1 MIALWII
8 LGVLLLIFLLLMIRV
23 QVHFRYDGEPHLTM
37 KVLFYKKTLIPSPP
51 KHEKKKPAPK
61 KQKEPKEKP
70 AEQPQEKKQSYLAKI
85 REKKG
90 LSGLVSLLTS
100 VARIAAGA
108 LKGLFSHIVIRKMDV
123 GVALNSGNAADTAV
137 TYGKLCSV
145 IYPAVNVIV
154 AATVCK
160 SYNVSVEPVFDAEG
174 DTEVSAEVSA
184 YLRLIY
190 AVHEA
195 IKAGLKLLWLRIRL

>member
-1 MIALWII
+1 M
-8 LGVLLLIFLLLMIRV
+8 
-23 QVHFRYDGEPHLTM
+23 
-37 KVLFYKKTLIPSPP
+37 
-51 KHEKKKPAPK
+51 
-61 KQKEPKEKP
+61 
-70 AEQPQEKKQSYLAKI
+70 
-85 REKKG
+85 
-90 LSGLVSLLTS
+90 SLLTS

-174 DTEVSAEVSA
+174 DTEVSAEINA
-184 YLRLIY
+184 YLRVIF

-195 IKAGLKLLWLRIRL
+195 IKAGLKLLWLRVRL